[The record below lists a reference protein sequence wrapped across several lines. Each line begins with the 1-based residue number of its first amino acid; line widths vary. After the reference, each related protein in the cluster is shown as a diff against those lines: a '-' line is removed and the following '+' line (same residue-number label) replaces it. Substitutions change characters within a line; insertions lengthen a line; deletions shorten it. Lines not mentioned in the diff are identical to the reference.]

1 MALQR
6 EHMSRCFATCATQI
20 WSKKSV
26 AFHYTTTCSG
36 VIVSKRSSHQRS
48 DRIPSDG
55 YDVPALSLSAQSP
68 KQQQMHNAA
77 ASSEW
82 CDTYVKQLTW
92 HGYMSI
98 LSFRVI
104 GATFVCRVASL
115 AIAPS
120 ALKGWSKRRR
130 DGGRCKGDA
139 KGGHTNSTW
148 RSNK

>member
-1 MALQR
+1 M
-6 EHMSRCFATCATQI
+6 
-20 WSKKSV
+20 SKK
-26 AFHYTTTCSG
+26 AFHATDSCVKSTKCHIAES
-36 VIVSKRSSHQRS
+36 
-48 DRIPSDG
+48 RIPSDVN
-55 YDVPALSLSAQSP
+55 DVPALSLSAQSP

-82 CDTYVKQLTW
+82 CDTSVKQLTW
-92 HGYMSI
+92 HGSMSI

-104 GATFVCRVASL
+104 GATFVCRVVSL

-130 DGGRCKGDA
+130 DGGQCKGDS